1 MPVGAG
7 IAIST
12 VVSAGIGLASSRQAS
27 KSIEGSSAAAIAEQR
42 RQFDLILGLTS
53 GGRQVGNEA
62 LNTLASLFIP
72 GFEGLNVGGS
82 GGSGGS
88 GDSGGSGRDLGQ
100 IGRLIESTGFFGD
113 SGDGDT
119 SDGGTRLAPVDQEGI
134 AELFR
139 NLPGVQ
145 FEIDQAEKSVGNSF
159 ASRGGAFGGNAI
171 RALGDR
177 TGEIASSRVV
187 NNLLQL
193 AGFGPQAT
201 GIAANAA
208 ANTGTNISGIL
219 TGAGF
224 AQAQNAQNTGASVN
238 NAIQGGLNNFLLTQ
252 LINK

>member
-7 IAIST
+7 IAIASGI
-12 VVSAGIGLASSRQAS
+12 SAGVGLVSSRKAS
-27 KSIEGSSAAAIAEQR
+27 KSIAGSSAAAIAEER

-88 GDSGGSGRDLGQ
+88 GKSGPARGQ

-119 SDGGTRLAPVDQEGI
+119 SDGGTRLEPIDQEGI

-201 GIAANAA
+201 GTAANAA
-208 ANTGTNISGIL
+208 ANAGTNISGIL